1 MSSEILFLQTSI
13 PSETSMVVVAEG
25 IPQWPVAWQ
34 KNKETEYINLADLLK
49 DHTSAL
55 QNS

>member
-1 MSSEILFLQTSI
+1 
-13 PSETSMVVVAEG
+13 MVVVAEG